1 MDPLE
6 DCMLSNF
13 LLKKKIPCLLISI
26 YKKNNNVKES
36 VRFHGNL
43 WQTWKFIRYPVFSS
57 FYKNSQQGLA
67 LALHR
72 FASLT
77 LNCFKK
83 FLSTI
88 TLMFLQIYQTAP
100 DKLLYIKTVFCCN
113 FCLTFAGSWKF
124 IENAK
129 SEREFEWKIGNKKP
143 LLWQFQTAF
152 HLLSARAWF
161 QAGHLQFKRMNQT
174 E

>member
-43 WQTWKFIRYPVFSS
+43 WQTWKFIRDPVFSS

-100 DKLLYIKTVFCCN
+100 DKLLYKDGF
-113 FCLTFAGSWKF
+113 L
-124 IENAK
+124 
-129 SEREFEWKIGNKKP
+129 
-143 LLWQFQTAF
+143 
-152 HLLSARAWF
+152 
-161 QAGHLQFKRMNQT
+161 LQFLFDICWLVKIHRECKERKRIWMENRK
-174 E
+174 